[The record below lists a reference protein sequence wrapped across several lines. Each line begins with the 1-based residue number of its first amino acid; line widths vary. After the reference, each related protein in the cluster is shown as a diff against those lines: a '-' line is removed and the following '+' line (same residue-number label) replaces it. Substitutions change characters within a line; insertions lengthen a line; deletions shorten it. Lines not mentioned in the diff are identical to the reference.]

1 MEPAH
6 LPRFYLA
13 NYVRTCLVGVIGVD
27 FDPRSRACM
36 VAQLYSLEKFKLRVL
51 GFKFSVSDSYI
62 EYSHMHHAVYWEVY
76 QESG

>member
-36 VAQLYSLEKFKLRVL
+36 VAQLDSLEKFKLRVL
-51 GFKFSVSDSYI
+51 GFKF
-62 EYSHMHHAVYWEVY
+62 
-76 QESG
+76 